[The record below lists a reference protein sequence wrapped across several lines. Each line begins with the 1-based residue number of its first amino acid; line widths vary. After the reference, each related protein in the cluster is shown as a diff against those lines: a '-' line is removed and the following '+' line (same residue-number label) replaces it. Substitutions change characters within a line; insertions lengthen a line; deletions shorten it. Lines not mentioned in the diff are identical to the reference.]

1 MASTASRPERRG
13 KSWSAFRTTLTPNS
27 TFSDA
32 DMPPAVAAATIQL
45 WQSGTLSKRTAHQ
58 KLAKGRLRTL
68 IGISTPSRARS
79 TRPDPSGNNPDDHAG
94 D

>member
-1 MASTASRPERRG
+1 MSS
-13 KSWSAFRTTLTPNS
+13 
-27 TFSDA
+27 
-32 DMPPAVAAATIQL
+32 AVAAATIQL

-68 IGISTPSRARS
+68 IGTSTPSRARS
-79 TRPDPSGNNPDDHAG
+79 NRTDPPGNNPDDGAG